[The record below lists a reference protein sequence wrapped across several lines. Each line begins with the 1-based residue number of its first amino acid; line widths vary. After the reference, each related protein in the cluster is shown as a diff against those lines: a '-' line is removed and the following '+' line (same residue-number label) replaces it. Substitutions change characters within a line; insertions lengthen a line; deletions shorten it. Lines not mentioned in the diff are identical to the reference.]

1 MKKLTRVLALTLVC
15 ALLLG
20 ATPALAD
27 WYKAPADLYELFPLD
42 EPTVTLTC
50 YSQLANYSGIQ
61 TGWSAT
67 LLKDLFNV
75 EINIVP
81 DQDGTY
87 ETRMASGN
95 LGDLVVWG
103 SNGDDYK
110 KAVAA
115 GMLFDWEED
124 WGDGKLMD
132 IYAPYLAQNYTAA
145 LETNRTINSSVGVDK
160 VLGFGHSVAFTTG
173 AHQSFMYSW
182 DIRWDL
188 YKQLGYPDITDL
200 DSLLA
205 VFKQMKEICPKDDA
219 GNETYAVSVWPDWDG
234 TMVMYVKALASAYYG
249 YDELAMGHYNPQTGD
264 YYPAL
269 DDGSPYLEMLQFF
282 NRLYRENLLDPNSM
296 TQTYDN
302 ANEKLKNSGTFWSIF
317 NYAGSQA
324 YNTDAHMAAGKYMY
338 SRVPDAATPIVY
350 GLGDSGG
357 NRIWSIGA
365 KTEYPELCLAIL
377 DWLATPEGTMAI
389 NYGPRG
395 LMWDYDAEGGMYFTE
410 LGAACN
416 KDTKYDLSGVEWV
429 SPYTGKSYTLSGNF
443 NDGKIQINNTTLNV
457 DFVNPDPESKKGET
471 FNKDSW
477 ESYVTAV
484 TYPIQEDWREWA
496 GYTLAD
502 QYMEARGTDS
512 YMVAPDV
519 PYAESQKSTEL
530 EVKWSQVTTTITT
543 YSWRCIFAKSDGEFN
558 FHLNEMR
565 KLCNQYGYADCVEWS
580 KGEAAIKWA
589 LTCDM
594 YDME

>member
-160 VLGFGHSVAFTTG
+160 VLGFGHSVAFTSG

-484 TYPIQEDWREWA
+484 SYPIQEDWREWS

-512 YMVAPDV
+512 YLVAPDV

-558 FHLNEMR
+558 FHLGEMR

>member
-110 KAVAA
+110 KAVSA

-188 YKQLGYPDITDL
+188 YKQLGYPEITDL

-205 VFKQMKEICPKDDA
+205 LFKQMKEICPKDDA

-249 YDELAMGHYNPQTGD
+249 YDELALGHYNPQTGD

-443 NDGKIQINNTTLNV
+443 NDGKIQINNTTLNI

-484 TYPIQEDWREWA
+484 TYPIQEDWREWS

>member
-160 VLGFGHSVAFTTG
+160 VLGFGHSVAFTSG

-484 TYPIQEDWREWA
+484 TYPIQEDWREWS

-512 YMVAPDV
+512 YLVAPDV

>member
-429 SPYTGKSYTLSGNF
+429 SPYTGKTYTLSGNF
-443 NDGKIQINNTTLNV
+443 NDGKIQINNTTLNI

-484 TYPIQEDWREWA
+484 TYPIQEDWREWT

-512 YMVAPDV
+512 YLVAPDV

>member
-20 ATPALAD
+20 TTPALAD

-188 YKQLGYPDITDL
+188 YKQLGYPEITDL

-205 VFKQMKEICPKDDA
+205 LFKQMKEICPKDDA

-234 TMVMYVKALASAYYG
+234 SMVMYVKALASAYYG
-249 YDELAMGHYNPQTGD
+249 YDELALGHYNPQTGD

-429 SPYTGKSYTLSGNF
+429 SPYTGKTYTLSGNF
-443 NDGKIQINNTTLNV
+443 NDGKIQINNTTLNI

-484 TYPIQEDWREWA
+484 TYPIQEDWREWS

-530 EVKWSQVTTTITT
+530 EVEWSQVTNTIKT
-543 YSWRCIFAKSDGEFN
+543 YSWRCIYAKSEGEFN
-558 FHLNEMR
+558 FHLSEMR
-565 KLCNQYGYADCVEWS
+565 RLCNQYGYEDCVEWS

>member
-484 TYPIQEDWREWA
+484 TYPIQEDWREWS

-512 YMVAPDV
+512 YLVAPDV